1 MVIPVKFLLVKSLF
15 GSKFVPILL
24 VVTTT
29 AVIPGQLTYDK
40 DDKDDDKAHKDN
52 KY

>member
-1 MVIPVKFLLVKSLF
+1 MVIPVKLLLVKSLF

-29 AVIPGQLTYDK
+29 VIPGQLTYDK